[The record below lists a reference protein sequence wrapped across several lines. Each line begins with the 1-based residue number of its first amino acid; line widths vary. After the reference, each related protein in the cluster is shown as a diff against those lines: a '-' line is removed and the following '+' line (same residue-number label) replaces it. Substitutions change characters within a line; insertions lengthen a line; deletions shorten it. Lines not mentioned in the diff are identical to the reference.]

1 MQILQQNFKSEKMKK
16 ILLSSIIAISAVACN
31 TNPDKKTDVALQQTA
46 QSTAADT
53 TGLAAYNAWK
63 AQNELASIQ
72 SVEQPQAVAS
82 TPKVR
87 TVVKQVPVN
96 TAAKRSTPSSSN
108 TSANSNSS
116 SKEDNSNTNSGAGN
130 GTASN
135 GTGETVKTEKKE
147 GWSKAAKG
155 AVIGGVA
162 GAAGGA
168 VINKKNRVL
177 GAVIGGVVGAA
188 GGYGIGRTMDRKD
201 GTIEYNPYQ

>member
-87 TVVKQVPVN
+87 TVVKQVPVY
-96 TAAKRSTPSSSN
+96 TAPKRSSSSGN
-108 TSANSNSS
+108 TSTNSNSS

-135 GTGETVKTEKKE
+135 GSGETVKTEKKE

-177 GAVIGGVVGAA
+177 GGVIGGVVGAA

-201 GTIEYNPYQ
+201 GRIEYNPYQ